1 MAAVKP
7 HRLGAGAAEEQ
18 QERRTKRC
26 RWQASSRSAVG
37 TGAGLQHAQATGVSL
52 AATKR
57 PVAARMEA
65 HESRP
70 PGELLTL
77 LLTPLLTPSGFPVQQ
92 PSRSRALLAIDR
104 KSSKQPVVCS
114 NHTGGVLK
122 KQAIARVLA
131 PEGLV
136 RDHGG
141 ENPRGDRFGFCRL
154 EQKPAGSGQH

>member
-1 MAAVKP
+1 MEYLRSLVAAVKP

-26 RWQASSRSAVG
+26 KWQASSRSAVG

-57 PVAARMEA
+57 PVAARLEA

-77 LLTPLLTPSGFPVQQ
+77 LLTPGGFPVQQ
-92 PSRSRALLAIDR
+92 PSRSKALLAIDR

-136 RDHGG
+136 RDL
-141 ENPRGDRFGFCRL
+141 RAAVRL
-154 EQKPAGSGQH
+154 RLLR

>member
-1 MAAVKP
+1 MEYLRSLVAAVKP

-52 AATKR
+52 AATTR

-70 PGELLTL
+70 PGK
-77 LLTPLLTPSGFPVQQ
+77 LLTPSGFPVQQ